1 MSRLTPGIPK
11 VPDKVNYPSLATVSP
26 NTDLVLTSLRSHQS
40 VIILKCGSNPKARVL
55 HLSRLILN
63 DACERNAKIKVVA
76 ALRAGR
82 QPRDY
87 AESITNDRNE
97 NLTATIGKITVRKF
111 EKKLPTQFFDK
122 KVRQSNDFLTN
133 FGKAQCGNDT
143 ILLPPFC
150 HENSVKLTFY

>member
-1 MSRLTPGIPK
+1 MNIVWRKKNLLSHYFFSVESCRTMSRLTPGIPK

-26 NTDLVLTSLRSHQS
+26 NTDLVLTSLKSHQS

-55 HLSRLILN
+55 HLSRLILS
-63 DACERNAKIKVVA
+63 DASERNAKIKVVA

-97 NLTATIGKITVRKF
+97 NLTATIGKTTV
-111 EKKLPTQFFDK
+111 
-122 KVRQSNDFLTN
+122 
-133 FGKAQCGNDT
+133 
-143 ILLPPFC
+143 
-150 HENSVKLTFY
+150 